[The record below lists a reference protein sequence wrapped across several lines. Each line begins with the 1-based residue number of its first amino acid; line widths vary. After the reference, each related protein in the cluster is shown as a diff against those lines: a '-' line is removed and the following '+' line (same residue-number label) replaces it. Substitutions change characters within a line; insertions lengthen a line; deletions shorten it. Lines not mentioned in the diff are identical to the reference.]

1 MHRDDDRRLAESD
14 RRLDL
19 TLDRLMVGPVIMLDP
34 GLDLLMLEA
43 DIPRHDEPVGDLHD
57 ERRVVEAAIGVDQE
71 ARELGEDRRRAERLG
86 QTLRH
91 GGGAEIVG
99 DMAVQILRFE
109 AQRAVGLG
117 DGVLG
122 VVAED
127 KEASARLLFDAAIG
141 LGAQVFLPKSIQ
153 TSLRAAVPRVTLTCA
168 PSPSRARKKLGGG
181 PGCNALPMIFGG
193 SFAGADR
200 LYNWATG

>member
-14 RRLDL
+14 HRLDL
-19 TLDRLMVGPVIMLDP
+19 TLDRLVVGPVIMLDP
-34 GLDLLMLEA
+34 GLDLLRPEA

-71 ARELGEDRRRAERLG
+71 AREAGEDRRRAERLG

-91 GGGAEIVG
+91 GCGAEIVG

-117 DGVLG
+117 DRVLG

-127 KEASARLLFDAAIG
+127 QEACARVPFDAAIG

-181 PGCNALPMIFGG
+181 PGCDAITYDFWRVFCGRRQAL
-193 SFAGADR
+193 
-200 LYNWATG
+200 